1 MGSDPASG
9 RDKVTEN
16 RSEPTR
22 FQKRTIDYVIR
33 RFWDDAEPARRFL
46 VADEVGLGKT
56 VVAREVLAEA
66 LRRRPGESVDIV
78 YLCSSQPVASQNLK
92 RLKVRGH
99 GGTRKATRLTML
111 ALEPATPGGVRYF
124 ALTPDTSF
132 KVSGKSGTVRERAL
146 IHACLRRTLRG
157 DRFDAVIRQVSEWS
171 WERET
176 ARMAAMTLDPRVVDA
191 FREAVRADADLLEDV
206 RRVGRDILEAP
217 KDERLERGLKRRRD
231 EVVGRLRRHLAI
243 HSAQAMASNGLV
255 IVDEFQRFATLFDTR
270 RIDTDIAV
278 RLVDSLLSRSVPD
291 RRVLL
296 LSATPYRIPGAET
309 VPGQTPYADFV
320 TLVRFLADEPTAV
333 DLAEAL
339 DRYAQAL
346 RSNPPEVEAIVAARN
361 DARAILRPIMC
372 RTERTGAASNPNAM
386 VREETRALDPG
397 DGDLAGA
404 VSARRIARRLKVR
417 DPVEYWKSAP
427 FLLDFMRDYQFR
439 TSVNDAP
446 EGDRP
451 FVGRQ
456 ARHGRLVLDK
466 PALRRLDP
474 LAVPSA
480 RLRDLVDD
488 AMPAGSERLLWTP
501 PSLPYVKPGGE
512 YARTPNDLK
521 RLVFTEWR
529 LAPDAIAALT
539 SYVVE
544 QRLDAGLRASH
555 AKRTRRSDGGQGL
568 RHKRFGDLGNML
580 RLGRAN
586 QGADEPTLAML
597 PLLLLLSGQRMAD
610 WGDPLPH
617 AIEAGGPADPAT
629 VLRAAAAHVR
639 SALRRL
645 PPSTSTG
652 RVDERWY
659 WAAPLLIEGAPS
671 LHRWLADDDPFLASS
686 ETTPPDLER
695 VRAAISAVVEDPG
708 SLGRRP
714 RDLAQVVAKTAVAA
728 PGACAY
734 RALRRTA
741 SGPVTEAQ
749 LRRSAFHVARGF
761 QSLFNQSEA
770 AAAVQLEQP
779 GRKRVFWDQVL
790 DYSLSGNLQAVLD
803 EHLHFEADGLAMFDG
818 TNAEKLQMAA
828 KAVHTALTLRRA
840 SIDVH
845 GLGRRRA
852 AGSEDRDLVRLRCR
866 HGARF
871 AEVKEPNGEVSRLD
885 VVRGAFNSPFRPF
898 VLASTAVGQE
908 GLDFHPWCH
917 AVVHWNLPRSPVEL
931 EQREG
936 RVHRYKGHAVRLNVA
951 SAIGLSGLTT
961 NAAAG
966 DPWQAL
972 FDAAALQDKENE
984 LSPCWLF
991 EPTPE
996 AVRIRRIVPFLR
1008 YSREEEAWPR
1018 LRARLAT
1025 YRLALGLPR
1034 ADDLLEALERNG
1046 VTAEQSAEWKID
1058 LHPPPARVRNA

>member
-1 MGSDPASG
+1 MSEDE
-9 RDKVTEN
+9 V
-16 RSEPTR
+16 RSRPTR
-22 FQKRTIDYVIR
+22 FQDRTIDYVIR
-33 RFWDDAEPARRFL
+33 RFWDDPQPAQRFL

-92 RLKVRGH
+92 RLRVRGH

-111 ALEPATPGGVRYF
+111 ALEPAMPSGVRYF

-132 KVSGKSGTVRERAL
+132 KVSGRSGTVRERAL
-146 IHACLRRTLRG
+146 IHACLRKMLRG
-157 DRFDAVIRQVSEWS
+157 DRFDAVMRQVSEES

-176 ARMAAMTLDPRVVDA
+176 ARMAAITLDRRVVDA
-191 FREAVRADADLLEDV
+191 FQQAVRSDAALVDDI
-206 RRVGRDILEAP
+206 RRIGREILDAVE
-217 KDERLERGLKRRRD
+217 DERLERGLKRQRD
-231 EVVGRLRRHLAI
+231 DVVGRLRRHLAI

-255 IVDEFQRFATLFDTR
+255 IVDEFQRFAPLFDTR
-270 RIDTDIAV
+270 RIESDIAV
-278 RLVDSLLSRSVPD
+278 RLVDRLLSRDVPD

-320 TLVRFLADEPTAV
+320 ALVRFLADEAIAA

-339 DRYAQAL
+339 DRYTQAL
-346 RSNPPEVEAIVAARN
+346 RCNPPDAEAIMSARS

-386 VREETRALDPG
+386 VREETRQLDPEA
-397 DGDLAGA
+397 GDLAGA
-404 VSARRIARRLKVR
+404 ISARRIARRLKVR

-427 FLLDFMRDYQFR
+427 FLLDFMRDYQLR
-439 TSVNDAP
+439 TSVTEATDADRTFV
-446 EGDRP
+446 GKQARQGRLILDRP
-451 FVGRQ
+451 S
-456 ARHGRLVLDK
+456 
-466 PALRRLDP
+466 LRRLEP
-474 LAVPSA
+474 LEVPSA

-488 AMPAGSERLLWTP
+488 AMPMGSERLLWTP
-501 PSLPYVKPGGE
+501 PSMPYLRPGG
-512 YARTPNDLK
+512 AFAHAPKDLK

-555 AKRTRRSDGGQGL
+555 AKRTRRADGAAKL

-586 QGADEPTLAML
+586 QAADEPTLTML
-597 PLLLLLSGQRMAD
+597 PLLLLLSGPRLAA
-610 WGDPLPH
+610 WGDTLPS
-617 AIEAGGPADPAT
+617 AIEAGAPLEPAA
-629 VLRAAAAHVR
+629 VLRATTTLVR
-639 SALRRL
+639 SALRQL
-645 PPSTSTG
+645 PSGPSSG

-659 WAAPLLIEGAPS
+659 WIAPLLLEGAAS
-671 LHRWLADDDPFLASS
+671 ARLWLAEDDPFLASG
-686 ETTPPDLER
+686 ETTPPDFER
-695 VRAAISAVVEDPG
+695 VREAIISAIDNPAT
-708 SLGRRP
+708 LGRRP
-714 RDLAQVVAKTAVAA
+714 RNLAQVIAKTAVAG

-734 RALRRTA
+734 RALQRTA
-741 SGPVTEAQ
+741 SGPLTEAQ

-790 DYSLSGNLQAVLD
+790 DYSLAGNLQAVLD

-818 TNAEKLQMAA
+818 TDAKKLEMAA
-828 KAVHTALTLRRA
+828 KAVHGALTLRRA
-840 SIDVH
+840 SIDVR
-845 GLGRRRA
+845 GLGGRRA
-852 AGSEDRDLVRLRCR
+852 ATPEARDTVRLRCR

-871 AEVKEPNGEVSRLD
+871 AEVKEADGEVSRLD

-898 VLASTAVGQE
+898 LLASTAVGQE

-931 EQREG
+931 EQRE
-936 RVHRYKGHAVRLNVA
+936 
-951 SAIGLSGLTT
+951 
-961 NAAAG
+961 
-966 DPWQAL
+966 
-972 FDAAALQDKENE
+972 
-984 LSPCWLF
+984 
-991 EPTPE
+991 
-996 AVRIRRIVPFLR
+996 
-1008 YSREEEAWPR
+1008 
-1018 LRARLAT
+1018 
-1025 YRLALGLPR
+1025 
-1034 ADDLLEALERNG
+1034 DLLEALERNG
-1046 VTAEQSAEWKID
+1046 VTADQSAQWKID
-1058 LHPPPARVRNA
+1058 LRPPPARQSRG

>member
-1 MGSDPASG
+1 MTDP
-9 RDKVTEN
+9 EN
-16 RSEPTR
+16 RSRPTR
-22 FQKRTIDYVIR
+22 FQDRTVDYVIR
-33 RFWDDAEPARRFL
+33 RFWDDPTPARRFL

-99 GGTRKATRLTML
+99 GGARKATRLTLL
-111 ALEPATPGGVRYF
+111 ALEPATPGCVRYF

-132 KVSGKSGTVRERAL
+132 KVSGRSGTVRERAL
-146 IHACLRRTLRG
+146 IHACLRRILRG
-157 DRFDAVIRQVSEWS
+157 DRFNAVIQQVSQAS

-176 ARMAAMTLDPRVVDA
+176 GKISVASLDARVVDA
-191 FREAVRADADLLEDV
+191 FRDAVRSDSGLLEDI
-206 RRVGRDILEAP
+206 RRVGREITDSP
-217 KDERLERGLKRRRD
+217 PDERLERGLKRRRD
-231 EVVGRLRRHLAI
+231 DVVGRLRRHLAL

-255 IVDEFQRFATLFDTR
+255 IVDEFQRFAPLFDNR
-270 RIDTDIAV
+270 RIETDIAV
-278 RLVDSLLSRSVPD
+278 RLVDRLLSRDVPD

-320 TLVRFLADEPTAV
+320 ALVRFLADEPTAA

-346 RSNPPEVEAIVAARN
+346 RSNPPDVETITAARD
-361 DARAILRPIMC
+361 DARAILQPIMC

-386 VREETRALDPG
+386 VREEARPLDSG
-397 DGDLAGA
+397 TGDLAGA

-427 FLLDFMRDYQFR
+427 FLLDFMRDYQLR
-439 TSVNDAP
+439 TAVSEAGD
-446 EGDRP
+446 GDRA

-456 ARHGRLVLDK
+456 ARQGQLTLDR
-466 PALRRLDP
+466 PALRRLDA
-474 LAVPSA
+474 LDAPSA
-480 RLRDLVDD
+480 RLRHLIED
-488 AMPAGSERLLWTP
+488 ALPPGSERLLWTP
-501 PSLPYVKPGGE
+501 PSLPYLRPGGE
-512 YARTPNDLK
+512 YARSPNDLK

-555 AKRTRRSDGGQGL
+555 AKRTRRADGRSSL

-586 QGADEPTLAML
+586 QSVDEPTLAML
-597 PLLLLLSGQRMAD
+597 PLVLLLSGPRMAR

-617 AIEAGGPADPAT
+617 AIETGEPAEPGV
-629 VLRAAAAHVR
+629 VLRAVAAKVR
-639 SALRRL
+639 LALKKL
-645 PPSTSTG
+645 STSPSTG

-659 WAAPLLIEGAPS
+659 WAAPILVEDAASTHL
-671 LHRWLADDDPFLASS
+671 WLAQDDPFLASG
-686 ETTPPDLER
+686 ETATPDLER
-695 VRAAISAVVEDPG
+695 VRAAIAAIVGEPG
-708 SLGRRP
+708 LLGRRP
-714 RDLAQVVAKTAVAA
+714 RDLAHVIAKAAVAG
-728 PGACAY
+728 PGVCAY
-734 RALRRTA
+734 RALGRTA
-741 SGPVTEAQ
+741 SGPVTEGQ

-770 AAAVQLEQP
+770 AAAIQLEQP
-779 GRKRVFWDQVL
+779 GRRRVFWGQAL
-790 DYSLSGNLQAVLD
+790 DYCLAGNLQAVLD

-818 TNAEKLQMAA
+818 TDARKLEMAA
-828 KAVHTALTLRRA
+828 KAVHSALTLRRA
-840 SIDVH
+840 SIDVR
-845 GLGRRRA
+845 GLWGRGA
-852 AGSEDRDLVRLRCR
+852 AGPGSGDIVRLRCR
-866 HGARF
+866 HAARF
-871 AEVKEPNGEVSRLD
+871 AEVKEADGEVSRLD

-951 SAIGLSGLTT
+951 TVIGLGGL
-961 NAAAG
+961 G
-966 DPWQAL
+966 GIGPGDDPWQAL
-972 FDAAALQDKENE
+972 FDEAALHDTANE

-991 EPTPE
+991 EPGPK

-1034 ADDLLEALERNG
+1034 ADDLLDALERNG
-1046 VTAEQSAEWKID
+1046 VTAEQSAQWKID
-1058 LHPPPARVRNA
+1058 LRPPPVRRQSG

>member
-1 MGSDPASG
+1 MS
-9 RDKVTEN
+9 EN

-22 FQKRTIDYVIR
+22 FQERTIDYVIR
-33 RFWDDAEPARRFL
+33 RFWDDPDPARRFL

-66 LRRRPGESVDIV
+66 LRRRPGQSVDIV

-92 RLKVRGH
+92 RLKVHGH

-111 ALEPATPGGVRYF
+111 ALEQPTSDGVRYF

-132 KVSGKSGTVRERAL
+132 KVSGRSGTVRERAL
-146 IHACLRRTLRG
+146 IHACLSRILRG
-157 DRFDAVIRQVSEWS
+157 ERFDAVIRQVSLSS

-176 ARMAAMTLDPRVVDA
+176 AKIAEIKLDPRVVDA
-191 FREAVRADADLLEDV
+191 FRQAVRTDADLLKDV
-206 RRVGRDILEAP
+206 RRVGRDIVDAP
-217 KDERLERGLKRRRD
+217 EDEPLARGLKRRRD
-231 EVVGRLRRHLAI
+231 EVVGRLRRHLAL
-243 HSAQAMASNGLV
+243 HSVEAMASNGLV
-255 IVDEFQRFATLFDTR
+255 IVDEFQRFAPLFDMR
-270 RIDTDIAV
+270 RIETDMAV
-278 RLVDSLLSRSVPD
+278 RLVDRLLSREVPD

-309 VPGQTPYADFV
+309 IPGQTPYADFV
-320 TLVRFLADEPTAV
+320 ALVRFLADEPTAA

-339 DRYAQAL
+339 DRYAHAL
-346 RSNPPEVEAIVAARN
+346 RANPPDPAAILEARN
-361 DARAILRPIMC
+361 DARAILRPIMS

-386 VREETRALDPG
+386 VREEARALDPVVG
-397 DGDLAGA
+397 DIAGA
-404 VSARRIARRLKVR
+404 VAARRIARRLKVR

-439 TSVNDAP
+439 TSANDASDR
-446 EGDRP
+446 DRP

-456 ARHGRLVLDK
+456 ARRGRLVLDR

-474 LAVPSA
+474 LAAPSA
-480 RLRDLVDD
+480 RLRDLLED
-488 AMPAGSERLLWTP
+488 ALPPGTERLLWTP
-501 PSLPYVKPGGE
+501 PSLPYLKPKGE
-512 YARTPNDLK
+512 YARAPNDLK

-544 QRLDAGLRASH
+544 QRLDSGLRASH
-555 AKRTRRSDGGQGL
+555 AKRRRRADGGSGQ

-597 PLLLLLSGQRMAD
+597 PLLLLLPGERIAG

-617 AIEAGGPADPAT
+617 AIAAGGPVEPAT
-629 VLRAAAAHVR
+629 VVRAAAAQVR
-639 SALRRL
+639 SALKRL
-645 PPSTSTG
+645 PSGIPGG
-652 RVDERWY
+652 RADERWY
-659 WAAPLLIEGAPS
+659 WAAPLLLEGVS
-671 LHRWLADDDPFLASS
+671 SVDLWLAEDDPFLSFA
-686 ETTPPDLER
+686 EKPPLDLER
-695 VRAAISAVVEDPG
+695 VRAAITSVLEDPA
-708 SLGRRP
+708 SLGPRP
-714 RDLAQVVAKTAVAA
+714 KDLVQVLAKAAVAA
-728 PGACAY
+728 PGTCAY

-741 SGPVTEAQ
+741 SGTVTEAQ
-749 LRRSAFHVARGF
+749 LRRSAFHIARGF

-779 GRKRVFWDQVL
+779 GGKRVFWEQVL
-790 DYSLSGNLQAVLD
+790 DYCLAGNLQATLD
-803 EHLHFEADGLAMFDG
+803 EHLHFEADGLAMFDA
-818 TNAEKLQMAA
+818 TDAVKLEMAA
-828 KAVHTALTLRRA
+828 KAVHAALTLHRA

-845 GLGRRRA
+845 GLGSRGA
-852 AGSEDRDLVRLRCR
+852 EASGDRELVRMRCR
-866 HGARF
+866 HAARF
-871 AEVKEPNGEVSRLD
+871 AEVKEPDGEVSRLD

-951 SAIGLSGLTT
+951 STIGLAGL
-961 NAAAG
+961 AALG
-966 DPWQAL
+966 GPSRIVSDPWRAL
-972 FDAAALQDKENE
+972 FDAAALLDTENE

-991 EPTPE
+991 EPGPD

-1008 YSREEEAWPR
+1008 YSREEDAWPR

-1034 ADDLLEALERNG
+1034 ADDLIEALERNG
-1046 VTAEQSAEWKID
+1046 VTAEQSTEWKID
-1058 LHPPPARVRNA
+1058 LHPPPARPKKS